1 MTFPDVITTGLFGWT
16 LVGVVLGVV
25 VGCIPGLTGAM
36 VIALTLPL
44 TFGMTGQDAL
54 ALLVAIY
61 VGSVSGGLI
70 SATLLK
76 IPGTPA
82 SLMTTLDGY
91 PMAQQ
96 GRPQRALGLGIIA
109 SLVGGIFSWV
119 VLALMA
125 RPMALWSTQIGPAD
139 MFSLVVLALVLI
151 AVISQESLTAGLFSG
166 SLGVLCAMPG
176 MHPASGT
183 TRLTFGIQEL
193 GDGFR
198 LLPVLIGLF
207 AVSQL
212 LRDVANV
219 SDAGDGSAPS
229 DGSDIGDGGRIGEG
243 DEAGDAS
250 GTRRGSLAGASTES
264 DGLPGVAV
272 WLASIPNLM
281 RSSFIGTIVGILPG
295 VGANIGSI
303 LSYAAAR
310 TRSKTPDAFGTGCDE
325 GIVASEAANNATVGG
340 ALIPLISLGIPG
352 SVIDAILLGAFVIH
366 GLQPGPLLFQNNP
379 EVVQTISVSYLL
391 GNIIMCGFML
401 VSARWLV
408 ALARIPK
415 GLLVPVILTFCVL
428 GSYALANRM
437 FDVWVM
443 VGFGVLG
450 LLFDRLKVPTAPFV
464 IGFVLSPIAEE
475 NLCAALM
482 ASGHQWSVFVRQ
494 PVSLSLL
501 VLAAAICAV
510 TLIRVSGRSN
520 RAGGSD

>member
-1 MTFPDVITTGLFGWT
+1 MTFPEFLSFGLIFWT

-44 TFGMTGQDAL
+44 TFSMSSHNAL
-54 ALLVAIY
+54 ALLVSIY

-91 PMAQQ
+91 PMAAA

-109 SLVGGIFSWV
+109 SLVGGLLSWV
-119 VLALMA
+119 VLVVLAA
-125 RPMALWSTQIGPAD
+125 PMAVWSTKIGPPD
-139 MFSLVVLALVLI
+139 MFSLVVLALILI
-151 AVISQESLTAGLFSG
+151 AVISRDSLLAGLFSG
-166 SLGVLCAMPG
+166 SLGILFAMPG
-176 MHPASGT
+176 MHPASGQ
-183 TRLTFGIQEL
+183 TRLTFGLSEL
-193 GDGFR
+193 ADGFR

-212 LRDVANV
+212 LRDVRKRNDNKPADV
-219 SDAGDGSAPS
+219 TGEAPPASQSAPQNPRAD
-229 DGSDIGDGGRIGEG
+229 DGW
-243 DEAGDAS
+243 
-250 GTRRGSLAGASTES
+250 
-264 DGLPGVAV
+264 PAV
-272 WLASIPNLM
+272 RDWLTAIPNLL
-281 RSSFIGTIVGILPG
+281 RSSVIGTLVGILPG

-303 LSYAAAR
+303 MAYATAKS
-310 TRSKTPDAFGTGCDE
+310 RSKDSDKFGTGCEE
-325 GIVASEAANNATVGG
+325 GIIASESANNATVGG

-379 EVVQTISVSYLL
+379 EVVHTISAAYLIANVL
-391 GNIIMCGFML
+391 MCGFML
-401 VSARWLV
+401 ATARWLV
-408 ALARIPK
+408 RLTEIPK
-415 GLLVPVILTFCVL
+415 GILVPVILTFCVL

-443 VGFGVLG
+443 IGFGLLG
-450 LLFDRLKVPTAPFV
+450 LIFDRLRVPSAPFV
-464 IGFVLSPIAEE
+464 IGFVLSPVAEE

-482 ASGHQWSVFVRQ
+482 ASGGDWTVFIRS
-494 PVSLSLL
+494 PMSL
-501 VLAAAICAV
+501 VLLLSAAVICIL
-510 TLIRVSGRSN
+510 TIRRAARDTIGMRS
-520 RAGGSD
+520 R